1 MIVTVT
7 LNAAIDR
14 TLMVP
19 NFQLGQRHR
28 ASVGITSAGGKGI
41 NIARAA
47 RRLGVPVVCTGLAG
61 GRNGTLL
68 VEELTNEGILNDF
81 VRIRGESRT
90 STAVLDPT
98 SNVYTEIN
106 EWGPEVADDELDVL
120 REKLVYLAQGADYIV
135 FAGSLPRGV
144 DPGIYAELIR
154 ESNRRGLM
162 TVLDSEGEALRFG
175 IEADPYLVAP
185 NLREAEALVGHEFVD
200 EEDLST
206 GLDEIAELGARN
218 VIITLDTGCYGLF
231 RAERAEDVR
240 LRARAPRLEAVSTVG
255 AGDTLLAG
263 FIAARMGGRSYED
276 ALRSAVAA
284 SAASVLEA
292 GPGRFDAR
300 EAARLAAHVAL
311 DRLEPVRQDA

>member
-1 MIVTVT
+1 
-7 LNAAIDR
+7 
-14 TLMVP
+14 
-19 NFQLGQRHR
+19 
-28 ASVGITSAGGKGI
+28 
-41 NIARAA
+41 
-47 RRLGVPVVCTGLAG
+47 LGVPVVATGLAG

-106 EWGPEVADDELDVL
+106 EWGPEVAEDELDVL
-120 REKLVYLAQGADYIV
+120 REKLAYLSQGAAYVV
-135 FAGSLPRGV
+135 FAGSLPRSV
-144 DPGIYAELIR
+144 DPGLYAELIR
-154 ESNRRGLM
+154 DGNRRGLA
-162 TVLDSEGEALRFG
+162 TVLDSEGEALRLG
-175 IEADPYLVAP
+175 IEAEPYLVAP
-185 NLREAEALVGHEFVD
+185 NLREAESLVGHEFVD

-218 VIITLDTGCYGLF
+218 VIITLEAGCYALF
-231 RAERAEDVR
+231 REDRSDDVR

-263 FIAARMGGRSYED
+263 FVAARMNDRSHED
-276 ALRSAVAA
+276 AVRSAVAA

-292 GPGRFDAR
+292 GPGRFDTR
-300 EAARLAAHVAL
+300 EAQRLTAHVSL

>member
-14 TLMVP
+14 TLLVP

-28 ASVGITSAGGKGI
+28 ASVGFTSAGGKGI
-41 NIARAA
+41 NVARAA
-47 RRLGVPVVCTGLAG
+47 KRLGVPVVCTGLAG

-120 REKLVYLAQGADYIV
+120 RDKLSYLAQGADYIV
-135 FAGSLPRGV
+135 FAGSLPRDV

-162 TVLDSEGEALRFG
+162 TVLDSEGEALRLG
-175 IEADPYLVAP
+175 IEAEPYLVAP
-185 NLREAEALVGHEFVD
+185 NLREAESLVGHEFVD

-218 VIITLDTGCYGLF
+218 VLITLDAGCYALF
-231 RAERAEDVR
+231 RAERAEEVR
-240 LRARAPRLEAVSTVG
+240 LRARAPRQEAVSTVG

-263 FIAARMGGRSYED
+263 FVAARMGDRSYED
-276 ALRSAVAA
+276 ALRNAVGA

-292 GPGRFDAR
+292 GPGRFDVR
-300 EAARLAAHVAL
+300 EATRLAGHVAL
-311 DRLEPVRQDA
+311 DRLEAVRQDA

>member
-14 TLMVP
+14 TLLVP

-28 ASVGITSAGGKGI
+28 ASVGFTSAGGKGI
-41 NIARAA
+41 NIARAV
-47 RRLGVPVVCTGLAG
+47 RRLGVPVVATGLAG

-106 EWGPEVADDELDVL
+106 EWGPEVAEDELDVM
-120 REKLVYLAQGADYIV
+120 RDKLSYLAQGADYVV
-135 FAGSLPRGV
+135 FAGSLPRDVEPGV
-144 DPGIYAELIR
+144 YAELIR
-154 ESNRRGLM
+154 DANRRGLL
-162 TVLDSEGEALRFG
+162 TVLDSEGEALRLG
-175 IEADPYLVAP
+175 IEAEPYLVAP
-185 NLREAEALVGHEFVD
+185 NLREAESLVGHEFVD
-200 EEDLST
+200 EEDLAT

-218 VIITLDTGCYGLF
+218 VIITLDTGCYALF
-231 RAERAEDVR
+231 RIDREEDVR

-263 FIAARMGGRSYED
+263 FIAARMSDRSYED
-276 ALRSAVAA
+276 AVRSAVAA
-284 SAASVLEA
+284 GAASVLEA
-292 GPGRFDAR
+292 GPGRLDVR
-300 EAARLAAHVAL
+300 EAARLAAHVGL